1 MEKIL
6 RSYALTME
14 RNMSTIKRLHLNKVL
29 LALLVLMVAIVG
41 ALLFVFLG
49 SSSVTHSVVL
59 TDDGYVP
66 SSLTIKVGDKIRFE
80 SNRGEMHWPAS
91 NAHPSHLIYP
101 EFDPLEPI
109 KASGSWEF
117 TFKKPGVWK
126 FHDHLAPLY
135 KGEVNVTDQNGE
147 TVATDCNSRENVALM
162 QKCWQDM
169 LAANLR
175 SKGLDSTFE
184 LLAKIY
190 ETEPDFAPAC
200 HSSLHALGETGY
212 AEFAAGREVKLTE
225 KSAYC
230 AFGFYHGFMEAL
242 LQDTGDPTIAQK
254 FCESVRYEL
263 AGRASNAAGHCYHG
277 IGHGMVD
284 GEEERFTG
292 SVEAIITKPLALCR
306 SITDDERLVLRC
318 ATGVFNSLAIA
329 YFDPR
334 YGVSPNKE
342 DPFDVCKMQTDKTY
356 KTACYYEMNT
366 LIMRLSDGDL
376 LKSARYIDTLSEPEY
391 DQYAVEAIA
400 SYAAYYDIY
409 ENTPLDYDGTAQ
421 FCLSLGGR
429 KMPCIQGFV
438 AGLLEHGKPGVEYR
452 EAFNFCEVERF
463 SEEEK
468 TFCFERLQGLAST
481 MYTKEKSAEV
491 CSLIDKRYKTT
502 CSI

>member
-1 MEKIL
+1 
-6 RSYALTME
+6 
-14 RNMSTIKRLHLNKVL
+14 MSKIKRLHIHKGL
-29 LALLVLMVAIVG
+29 LSLVLFMVVVVG
-41 ALLFVFLG
+41 VLSFSYFDSPSALHL
-49 SSSVTHSVVL
+49 VVL

-66 SSLTIKVGDKIRFE
+66 NTLQIKVGDKIRFVSE
-80 SNRGEMHWPAS
+80 RGEMHWPAS

-101 EFDPLEPI
+101 EFDPLEPV
-109 KASGSWEF
+109 AAGEAWEF
-117 TFKKPGVWK
+117 TFKKPGSWK

-135 KGEVNVTDQNGE
+135 KGEVIVTDKNGKA
-147 TVATDCNSRENVALM
+147 VAQDCDAQDNVALM

-169 LAANLR
+169 LAANLK

-184 LLAKIY
+184 LLAQIY

-200 HSSLHALGETGY
+200 HSGLHSLGEEGY
-212 AEFAAGREVKLTE
+212 KEFAAGREVKLTE

-242 LQDTGDPTIAQK
+242 LQDTGDPKLAQK

-263 AGRASNAAGHCYHG
+263 AGKASNAAGHCYHG

-292 SVEAIITKPLALCR
+292 SVEAIISRPLALCR
-306 SITDDERLVLRC
+306 SITENENLVLRC

-342 DPFDVCKMQTDKTY
+342 DPFDVCKALTDKTY
-356 KTACYYEMNT
+356 KKACYYEMNT

-376 LKSARYIDTLSEPEY
+376 LKSAQYIAKLTETDY
-391 DQYAVEAIA
+391 DEFAVESIA

-409 ENTPLDYDGTAQ
+409 KETPLDYDGTAQ
-421 FCLSLGGR
+421 FCLSLDHL
-429 KMPCIQGFV
+429 KLPCIQGFV
-438 AGLLEHGKPGVEYR
+438 AGLLEHGKPGVEYK
-452 EAFNFCEVERF
+452 EAFAFCEGSGL
-463 SEEEK
+463 SEDEK
-468 TFCFERLQGLAST
+468 SFCFKRLQDLSST
-481 MYTKEKSAEV
+481 MYTKEKSKEV
-491 CSLIDKRYKTT
+491 CLLIDKRYNVP
-502 CSI
+502 CNI

>member
-1 MEKIL
+1 MEEIL
-6 RSYALTME
+6 RGHAFALE
-14 RNMSTIKRLHLNKVL
+14 RDMLTIKTHIDKRL
-29 LALLVLMVAIVG
+29 LAISAFMAAIVG
-41 ALLFVFLG
+41 SLLFIFFRP
-49 SSSVTHSVVL
+49 SSTTYSVML
-59 TDDGYVP
+59 TDEGYVP
-66 SSLTIKVGDKIRFE
+66 SALTIKAGDKIRFE
-80 SNRGEMHWPAS
+80 SERGEMHWPAS

-101 EFDPLEPI
+101 EFDPLEPVA
-109 KASGSWEF
+109 ASSSWTF
-117 TFKKPGVWK
+117 TFDKPGVWK

-135 KGEVNVTDQNGE
+135 KGEVTVTDRNGNV
-147 TVATDCNSRENVALM
+147 VATDCDNRENVASM

-169 LAANLR
+169 LSANLK

-190 ETEPDFAPAC
+190 DTEPDFAPSC
-200 HSSLHALGETGY
+200 HGSLHTLGETGY

-242 LQDTGDPTIAQK
+242 LQDTGDPKIAQR

-263 AGRASNAAGHCYHG
+263 AGKASNAAGHCYHG

-334 YGVSPNKE
+334 YKISPNKE
-342 DPFDVCKMQTDKTY
+342 DPFEVCKAQTDKTY

-366 LIMRLSDGDL
+366 LVMRLSDGDL
-376 LKSARYIDTLSEPEY
+376 LKSAPFIAKLSEPEY
-391 DQYAVEAIA
+391 DAIAVESTA

-409 ENTPLDYDGTAQ
+409 EDTALDYDGTAR
-421 FCLSLGGR
+421 FCSSLGR
-429 KMPCIQGFV
+429 LKMPCIQGFV
-438 AGLLEHGKPGVEYR
+438 GGLLEHGRPGVEYK
-452 EAFNFCEVERF
+452 EAFKFCGVDEL
-463 SEEEK
+463 SGEEK
-468 TFCFERLQGLAST
+468 AFCFERLQELAST
-481 MYTKEKSAEV
+481 MYTEEKSAEV
-491 CSLIDKRYKTT
+491 CSLVDKRYKTT
-502 CSI
+502 CGK